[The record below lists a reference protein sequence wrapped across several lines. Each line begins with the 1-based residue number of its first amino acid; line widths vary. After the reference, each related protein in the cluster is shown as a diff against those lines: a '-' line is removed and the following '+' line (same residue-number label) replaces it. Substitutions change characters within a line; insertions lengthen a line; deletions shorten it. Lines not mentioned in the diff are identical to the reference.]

1 MTDNYIQIT
10 YMFEAQY
17 KIIIYI
23 NIKKNMIIKKKS
35 NLLEKSSCLRR
46 TMRCSQEEFTFLLAV
61 HGTTDTAF
69 TAISI
74 DYISI

>member
-1 MTDNYIQIT
+1 
-10 YMFEAQY
+10 
-17 KIIIYI
+17 
-23 NIKKNMIIKKKS
+23 MIIKDKL
-35 NLLEKSSCLRR
+35 NLLKNSSCLRQ
-46 TMRCSQEEFTFLLAV
+46 TICPYIIEEFTFLLAV